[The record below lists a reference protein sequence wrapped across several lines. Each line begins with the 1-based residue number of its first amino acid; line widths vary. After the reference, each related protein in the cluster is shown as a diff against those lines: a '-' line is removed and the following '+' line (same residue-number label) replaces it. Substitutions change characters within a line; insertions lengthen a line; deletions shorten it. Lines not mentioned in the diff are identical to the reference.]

1 MKWFNWYGLI
11 FIAVIMIPN
20 VIFAVK
26 CKDDFVNKWNNKTV
40 ETLEQIGRFGCFIL
54 MIFNVQYTYFG
65 FFFDSGLTV
74 YLIVDSILVFAYCL
88 IWTICFRKNGV
99 FRALALSIIPSVL
112 FLFSGIMIC
121 SIPLIVAAT
130 IFAPC
135 HILLSYKNAAAK

>member
-11 FIAVIMIPN
+11 FIAAIMIPN

-26 CKDDFVNKWNNKTV
+26 CKDGFVNKWNNKTV

-112 FLFSGIMIC
+112 FLFSGIMIH

>member
-26 CKDDFVNKWNNKTV
+26 CKDGFVNKWNNKTV

-74 YLIVDSILVFAYCL
+74 YLIVDSVLVFAYCL
-88 IWTICFRKNGV
+88 IWAICFRKNGV

>member
-26 CKDDFVNKWNNKTV
+26 CKDDFINKWNNKTV